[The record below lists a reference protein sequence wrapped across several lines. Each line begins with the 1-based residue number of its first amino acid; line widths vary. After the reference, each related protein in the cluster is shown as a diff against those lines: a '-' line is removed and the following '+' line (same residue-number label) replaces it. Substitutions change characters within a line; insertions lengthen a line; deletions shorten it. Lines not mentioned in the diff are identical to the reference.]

1 LTLLYALA
9 CPVGMGAMMWMMM
22 RGNRDRPTPS
32 APIAGQPGPWE
43 SDPRE
48 SELARLRE
56 EIQHL
61 RAGQP
66 AAGTGGT
73 EQRR

>member
-1 LTLLYALA
+1 METLLYALA
-9 CPVGMGAMMWMMM
+9 CPVGMGVMMWMMM
-22 RGNRDRPTPS
+22 RGGRNRPTQP
-32 APIAGQPGPWE
+32 APTAPGGRP
-43 SDPRE
+43 DPRE

-66 AAGTGGT
+66 AAGAGGT